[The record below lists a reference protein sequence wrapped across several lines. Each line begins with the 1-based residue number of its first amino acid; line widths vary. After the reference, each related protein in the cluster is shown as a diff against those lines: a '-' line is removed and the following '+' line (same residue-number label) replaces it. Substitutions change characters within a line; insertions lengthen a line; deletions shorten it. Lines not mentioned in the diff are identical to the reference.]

1 MSKNKAKVI
10 TGYIKTGH
18 MSKLLNSPK
27 ISVYPEEWKELDKQA
42 QIWEDRLY
50 TLRTMNYD
58 TCKPHPYLEEI
69 RELRKK
75 LSRIDSQM
83 NYILMRANP
92 EYDKYWHGDN
102 THE

>member
-1 MSKNKAKVI
+1 MAA
-10 TGYIKTGH
+10 YIKTGWGL
-18 MSKLLNSPK
+18 KCLLSPK
-27 ISVYPEEWKELDKQA
+27 ISVYPEEWVELDKQA
-42 QIWEDRLY
+42 EPLEERLY
-50 TLRTMNYD
+50 VLRTMRYD

-83 NYILMRANP
+83 RDILMQANP
-92 EYDKYWHGDN
+92 EYDKYWHGD